1 MTKDRMTYERMTNDL
16 GALTKIE
23 ADSQYGL
30 KGCFLGD
37 EAHAAVEAHGRFV
50 AVPYV
55 EGKIMAALPSGV
67 FLCMFIQPT
76 AHAFATGSLIY
87 AQVVDIKCF
96 DLLQMTARGIVLK
109 HAETVAKHT
118 TLLIDIHKD
127 GSRRICKNPFK
138 FRSRVFG
145 MSFDKQIGTHFG
157 MHVIHLHQQFKN
169 IINILV
175 FSFTNHCIMNLRRL
189 GFSTSESRNK
199 LRSGHDVH
207 PGEGEQLH
215 AEVFQ
220 RGSDV
225 IRIFIDYQETVVGFG
240 VFV

>member
-1 MTKDRMTYERMTNDL
+1 MTNDL

-87 AQVVDIKCF
+87 AQVVDIKSP
-96 DLLQMTARGIVLK
+96 DLLQMPARGIVLK

-127 GSRRICKNPFK
+127 GSSRVGKNPFK

-145 MSFDKQIGTHFG
+145 MSFDKQIETHFG
-157 MHVIHLHQQFKN
+157 MYVIYLHQQFKN
-169 IINILV
+169 IIKILV
-175 FSFTNHCIMNLRRL
+175 FSFTNHSTMSIMNLVYVL
-189 GFSTSESRNK
+189 ESRNK
-199 LRSGHDVH
+199 FRACHDIH
-207 PGEGEQLH
+207 LGEGEQFL
-215 AEVFQ
+215 AEIFQ
-220 RGSDV
+220 RMADMV
-225 IRIFIDYQETVVGFG
+225 DLLVDYQETVVGFG

>member
-1 MTKDRMTYERMTNDL
+1 MTNDL

-87 AQVVDIKCF
+87 AQVVDIKSP
-96 DLLQMTARGIVLK
+96 DPLQMPARGVVMK

-118 TLLIDIHKD
+118 TLIIDIHKD

-157 MHVIHLHQQFKN
+157 MHVIYLHQQSKN

-175 FSFTNHCIMNLRRL
+175 FSFTNHSTMSIMNLVYVL
-189 GFSTSESRNK
+189 ESRNK
-199 LRSGHDVH
+199 FRACHDIH
-207 PGEGEQLH
+207 LGEGEQFL
-215 AEVFQ
+215 AEIFQ
-220 RGSDV
+220 RMADMV
-225 IRIFIDYQETVVGFG
+225 DLLVDYQETVVGFG

>member
-23 ADSQYGL
+23 AVSQYGL

-37 EAHAAVEAHGRFV
+37 EAHAAVESHGRFV

-55 EGKIMAALPSGV
+55 EGKIMAALLAGV
-67 FLCMFIQPT
+67 FLCMFIQTP
-76 AHAFATGSLIY
+76 ADAFATGSLIY

-96 DLLQMTARGIVLK
+96 DSLQMTARGIVLK

-118 TLLIDIHKD
+118 TFLIDIHKD
-127 GSRRICKNPFK
+127 GSSRVGKNIFK
-138 FRSRVFG
+138 FGGRVFG

-157 MHVIHLHQQFKN
+157 MHVIHLHQQSQN
-169 IINILV
+169 ILDVLV
-175 FSFTNHCIMNLRRL
+175 FSFTNHSTMSIMNHVYVL
-189 GFSTSESRNK
+189 ESRNK
-199 LRSGHDVH
+199 FRACHGIHL
-207 PGEGEQLH
+207 GEGEQFL
-215 AEVFQ
+215 AEIFQ
-220 RGSDV
+220 RMADMV
-225 IRIFIDYQETVVGFG
+225 DLLVDYQETVVGFG